1 MYKNW
6 FWFIK
11 IFCYLFLLLLINRMN
26 EYYDFLIY
34 VFLFF
39 MMSANYKNSIM
50 FGCSIIFA
58 LACATSFA
66 LGVPLLLLK
75 IIVSIILIISFWLSF
90 SFKDKQTVLETLFY
104 SRKRSSKLIKKIY
117 YNKIYNHNKKLIDN
131 KQKLKKEIKI
141 KTNLTMKDIF
151 IKSKLRYYGFYKKRT
166 IYIKRF
172 LSSEDYIII
181 LLVFLVA
188 ILLFI

>member
-58 LACATSFA
+58 FVCAFA
-66 LGVPLLLLK
+66 FAIEAPFLPLK
-75 IIVSIILIISFWLSF
+75 IIASIILIISFWVSF

-104 SRKRSSKLIKKIY
+104 GRKRSSKLIKNIY
-117 YNKIYNHNKKLIDN
+117 YIKIYNHNKKLIDN

-141 KTNLTMKDIF
+141 KTNSTMKDIF

-166 IYIKRF
+166 TYVKRF
-172 LSSEDYIII
+172 LSSEDYIMI

>member
-50 FGCSIIFA
+50 FVCSIIFA
-58 LACATSFA
+58 LACATSFVH
-66 LGVPLLLLK
+66 GVPLLLLK

-90 SFKDKQTVLETLFY
+90 SFKDKQIVLETLFY
-104 SRKRSSKLIKKIY
+104 SRKRSSKLIRKIY
-117 YNKIYNHNKKLIDN
+117 YKKIYNHNKKLIDN
-131 KQKLKKEIKI
+131 KLNLKKEIKI

-172 LSSEDYIII
+172 LSSEDYVMI